1 MQNKVNKFQLDKS
14 DLAILEILQQQ
25 GRISNSALAKKI
37 HLSPPACLV
46 RVNRLQQRGIIRGYH
61 AQLDRRSLG
70 LDNLCF
76 IELSLELHQPEH
88 MQQILGK
95 IVAMPE
101 VLECHHLTGEYDYL
115 LKVLVANTEALHDF
129 ISRQLIPMPGI
140 ARIHTSVVLREIKTS
155 TELPLQ

>member
-1 MQNKVNKFQLDKS
+1 MENKPKLDKS
-14 DLAILEILQQQ
+14 DLAILAILQQQ

-37 HLSPPACLV
+37 NLSAPACLA
-46 RVNRLQQRGIIRGYH
+46 RVKRLEQNGVIIGYY
-61 AQLDRRSLG
+61 ARLDRRSLG

-95 IVAMPE
+95 LVAMPE

-155 TELPLQ
+155 TELPLS

>member
-1 MQNKVNKFQLDKS
+1 MENTHTKAQLDQS
-14 DLAILEILQQQ
+14 DLEILEILQQE
-25 GRISNSALAKKI
+25 GRISNTALAERI
-37 HLSPPACLV
+37 HLSPPACLA
-46 RVNRLQQRGIIRGYH
+46 RVKRLRARGIIRGYH
-61 AQLDRRSLG
+61 AQLDRSSLG

-88 MQQILGK
+88 MQQVLQR

-101 VLECHHLTGEYDYL
+101 VLECYHLTGEYDYL

-155 TELPLQ
+155 TNLPL